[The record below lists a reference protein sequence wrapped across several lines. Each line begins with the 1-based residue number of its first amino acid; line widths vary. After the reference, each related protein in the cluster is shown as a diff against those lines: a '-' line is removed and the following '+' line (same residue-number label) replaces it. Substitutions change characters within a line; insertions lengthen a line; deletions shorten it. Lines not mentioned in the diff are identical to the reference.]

1 MPTSGKQFSKS
12 SGNLEQTDDLTIRC
26 WCYTKEGYVFPITTT
41 LTITHSFFQIM
52 FPSSFTRHV
61 PFFLNSKCGNSCFQG
76 FPAFRGHNTSI
87 PKQLPQ
93 WQESSKGERWLDF
106 WWSTTKPSLVKVVE
120 VQPIEN
126 RLLLKPPVGQ
136 NWLDEQGLFWMV
148 WDLTS
153 YKYSFS
159 REMFCRFS
167 NFFLEL

>member
-12 SGNLEQTDDLTIRC
+12 SGNLEQTYDLTIRC
-26 WCYTKEGYVFPITTT
+26 WCYTKDGYVFPITTT

-61 PFFLNSKCGNSCFQG
+61 PFFLNSECGNSCFQG
-76 FPAFRGHNTSI
+76 FQAFRGRNTSI

-126 RLLLKPPVGQ
+126 RLLPKPPVGQ
-136 NWLDEQGLFWMV
+136 KWKTFCQRQKIWRYIYRIYRIYTYYIYIIF
-148 WDLTS
+148 
-153 YKYSFS
+153 SF
-159 REMFCRFS
+159 RTD
-167 NFFLEL
+167 

>member
-93 WQESSKGERWLDF
+93 SQESSKGERWLDF

-126 RLLLKPPVGQ
+126 RLLPKPPVGQ
-136 NWLDEQGLFWMV
+136 KWKTFCQKFFEQRDIF
-148 WDLTS
+148 
-153 YKYSFS
+153 SF
-159 REMFCRFS
+159 RTD
-167 NFFLEL
+167 